1 MKKSLYFTLI
11 ELLVVIAII
20 AILAGML
27 LPALNKARAKARAI
41 ACVNNLKQ
49 CTTGMA
55 MYAND
60 NQDMWVLKGQPGTG
74 GYGTMWAAYVGFVTK
89 GQYFPF
95 AEQANGRWWS
105 KALDCPVDSPTMDD
119 EIATKTYG
127 SLSPAYA
134 PNGDTRWYQASID
147 KFGNCTVG
155 DTGTAAAVVV
165 TKIKDPG
172 ALWAFG
178 DSTYGKS
185 HGTYAGQSYC
195 AMEFHSARSATGQ
208 AGATLRHAG
217 KCNIGF
223 FDGHVSSVGEK
234 EMKDNHGILYG
245 FNESGDPITF

>member
-1 MKKSLYFTLI
+1 MNKLFKFTLI

-60 NQDMWVLKGQPGTG
+60 NNDMWLIRGGVSGFNYWVAYMGEFTSQAYFPITKLPSGKYWSASVNCPLDAPSKTDTEIANRAYGVLSGD
-74 GYGTMWAAYVGFVTK
+74 YGTD
-89 GQYFPF
+89 QH
-95 AEQANGRWWS
+95 NGRWIA
-105 KALDCPVDSPTMDD
+105 ALI
-119 EIATKTYG
+119 E
-127 SLSPAYA
+127 
-134 PNGDTRWYQASID
+134 
-147 KFGNCTVG
+147 KFGTPFAGKSTEQN
-155 DTGTAAAVVV
+155 AVII
-165 TKIKDPG
+165 TKIKEPG
-172 ALWAFG
+172 SLWAFG
-178 DSTYGKS
+178 DSTN
-185 HGTYAGQSYC
+185 GTALESQSWVRID
-195 AMEFHSARSATGQ
+195 SARTNAQ
-208 AGATLRHAG
+208 GATLRHAG